1 MFRVNGFV
9 DGKEKPS
16 SFADEGF
23 FHFARCISSKLLS
36 LKNRATW

>member
-16 SFADEGF
+16 SLADEGF
-23 FHFARCISSKLLS
+23 SFLRVQ
-36 LKNRATW
+36 TW